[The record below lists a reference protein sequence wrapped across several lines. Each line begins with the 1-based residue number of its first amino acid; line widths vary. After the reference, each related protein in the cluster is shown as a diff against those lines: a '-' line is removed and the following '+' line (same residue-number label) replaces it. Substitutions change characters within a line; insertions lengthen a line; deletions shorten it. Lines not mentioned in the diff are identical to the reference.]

1 MGRSARRLRI
11 TRSGTVNVD
20 RLFCLTATLLPSRFG
35 LSFGNA
41 CVRGSNTTIDTV
53 QPGVADCA
61 PGPRPREKCPSSRCP
76 GVAAR
81 RGKAIHTDA
90 GDFAG
95 QVVGQCARP
104 GFRNHAAWRD
114 RQKSNPKVCEGLST
128 YTISLTLERRKIP
141 KRKIRTAPGT
151 VLLAFLGLQQLHP
164 SVEKKAMDI
173 ERQACGHLGNLR
185 V

>member
-1 MGRSARRLRI
+1 MGRSAKRLSS
-11 TRSGTVNVD
+11 TRSGMVNVD
-20 RLFCLTATLLPSRFG
+20 RLFCRTATLLSARLP
-35 LSFGNA
+35 LSFVSA
-41 CVRGSNTTIDTV
+41 YVRGSNTTIDTV

-81 RGKAIHTDA
+81 RGKAIHINA

-95 QVVGQCARP
+95 RVVGQCARP

-128 YTISLTLERRKIP
+128 YTISLTLEWRKIQ
-141 KRKIRTAPGT
+141 
-151 VLLAFLGLQQLHP
+151 FGL
-164 SVEKKAMDI
+164 V
-173 ERQACGHLGNLR
+173 
-185 V
+185 